1 MLCSRLLSAVT
12 KSALVPASLLPS
24 ITARPT
30 VAVTGVRSVPSTI
43 SWFAAEETPVAMEL
57 LNRNARRPKKA
68 NHGKRPCSH
77 HRRRQKR
84 LGAKKA

>member
-12 KSALVPASLLPS
+12 KSALAPASLLPS
-24 ITARPT
+24 IAARPALA
-30 VAVTGVRSVPSTI
+30 VANVRSVPSTNLFESPI
-43 SWFAAEETPVAMEL
+43 AMEL

>member
-1 MLCSRLLSAVT
+1 MLCSRFLSVA
-12 KSALVPASLLPS
+12 KSALTPSSLLPS
-24 ITARPT
+24 IATRQPALANVRGVP
-30 VAVTGVRSVPSTI
+30 VTN
-43 SWFAAEETPVAMEL
+43 WLAAEETPAAMEL

-84 LGAKKA
+84 LGKKSA

>member
-1 MLCSRLLSAVT
+1 MLCSRLFAAT
-12 KSALVPASLLPS
+12 KSALAPASLLS
-24 ITARPT
+24 ITARQTPLAVRNVPT
-30 VAVTGVRSVPSTI
+30 VN
-43 SWFAAEETPVAMEL
+43 WFTTEEPIAMEL